1 MDTVK
6 SIEIIEGML
15 NEGRKSLHR
24 NSFYYIL
31 WGLLMAPAGILESFL
46 QGRIDNT
53 WIVWPIAGVV
63 GGIISFIYGRNESQK
78 SSVNTAV
85 DRITMYTW
93 GAFGFSLLFVI
104 AFSLTHG
111 FSPHT
116 LVLLIAASATFIS
129 GGVLRFKPFVYGG
142 IAIAIGALLCG
153 FFVESAYEG
162 YVFGLSLIAGYVI
175 PGFTLRK
182 SENG

>member
-6 SIEIIEGML
+6 SIEIIESML

-46 QGRIDNT
+46 HGSVQNS
-53 WIVWPIAGVV
+53 WMVWPIAGIV
-63 GGIISFIYGRNESQK
+63 GGIISFFYGRKESQK
-78 SSVNTAV
+78 SGANTAV
-85 DRITMYTW
+85 DRITVYTW

-104 AFSLTHG
+104 AFSLIQG

-129 GGVLRFKPFVYGG
+129 GGVLRFRPFVYGG
-142 IAIAIGALLCG
+142 IAIAVGAILCG

-162 YVFGLSLIAGYVI
+162 YVFGFSLIAGYVI

>member
-1 MDTVK
+1 MDTTK

-15 NEGRKSLHR
+15 QEGRKSLHR

-31 WGLLMAPAGILESFL
+31 WGLLMAPAGIIEAYLHGSV
-46 QGRIDNT
+46 QNS
-53 WIVWPIAGVV
+53 WIVWPIAGFV
-63 GGIISFIYGRNESQK
+63 GGIISFIYGRKESQK
-78 SSVNTAV
+78 SGANTAV
-85 DRITMYTW
+85 DRITMFTW

-104 AFSLTHG
+104 AFSLYHG
-111 FSPHT
+111 FAPHT

-129 GGVLRFKPFVYGG
+129 GGVLKFKPFVYGG
-142 IAIAIGALLCG
+142 IAIAIGAIICG
-153 FFVESAYEG
+153 FFIDPSLQG
-162 YVFGLSLIAGYVI
+162 YVFGLCLIAGYVI